1 MRLKHLL
8 FGERSLTKVAALFA
22 SKAQAESVAQQ
33 VKRAAH
39 VDDAQVYLVG
49 PEDDAAAPTPAFS
62 RKLEPEQ
69 AGIWHTMIRAHLVMG
84 FVGGAVG
91 VLIWL
96 GLLAVGNPA
105 VKSTPGM
112 ALFGFVSFAGAIGLL
127 LGGLLTARPD
137 HSLVIATVRRAIRQ
151 GRWALV
157 VHPLT
162 PQQLQAALHELRHR
176 SDRVVR
182 SL

>member
-1 MRLKHLL
+1 MRVKQLL

-22 SKAQAESVAQQ
+22 SKAQAESVAQE
-33 VKRAAH
+33 VKRAAN

-69 AGIWHTMIRAHLVMG
+69 AGIWRTMIRTHIVMG
-84 FVGGAVG
+84 FIGGAVG

-96 GLLAVGNPA
+96 GLLVAGNPA
-105 VKSTPGM
+105 VKSTAGL
-112 ALFGFVSFAGAIGLL
+112 ALFGFVSFAGAFGLL

-137 HSLVIATVRRAIRQ
+137 HSRVIATVRRAIRRGQ
-151 GRWALV
+151 WALV

-162 PQQLQAALHELRHR
+162 AQQLHATLDELRR
-176 SDRVVR
+176 SSNRVVR